1 MRPRH
6 VLFVFLMIVAVLALL
21 PLAFGVDVSRCD
33 WHDSVERKG
42 DPGAREVADGYFG
55 LSVKAGDGAFTK
67 ELRAAIE
74 QRLHAGGVAN
84 LVDNP
89 VTRPRAD
96 IVLEEGQL
104 RWLPF
109 YASARTRVRV
119 LLTRKGKIAEAGLD
133 SRATVEGSCY
143 GLVSHGKWR
152 GSLMDR
158 LADHAAQGILPD
170 R

>member
-1 MRPRH
+1 MA
-6 VLFVFLMIVAVLALL
+6 LLALL

-42 DPGAREVADGYFG
+42 DTGAREVADGYFG
-55 LSVKAGDGAFTK
+55 LSVKAGDGDITK
-67 ELRAAIE
+67 ALRAAIE
-74 QRLHAGGVAN
+74 QRLHAGGVTN

-96 IVLEEGQL
+96 VVLEEGQM

-109 YASARTRVRV
+109 YASVKARVRV

-133 SRATVEGSCY
+133 TRATVEGTCW
-143 GLVSHGKWR
+143 GLVSQHAWR
-152 GSLMDR
+152 NALIDR
-158 LADHAAQGILPD
+158 LADHAAHGILPD
-170 R
+170 K